1 MFCRVLSLDFLLDQ
15 TRLSKSTG
23 HIVVS
28 QFRSRLAV
36 ASSKET
42 MKTPSDIE
50 CIFPSNSLLLDKF
63 SIFEKTHLVASQ
75 ELIALVH
82 KTALGMTRLLST
94 QHHRLGG
101 VTDGWIVERS
111 RESLF
116 FTYNKCL

>member
-1 MFCRVLSLDFLLDQ
+1 M
-15 TRLSKSTG
+15 SKYAR
-23 HIVVS
+23 HIVFS
-28 QFRSRLAV
+28 QFQSRLAV

-50 CIFPSNSLLLDKF
+50 CIFPANSLLLDKF
-63 SIFEKTHLVASQ
+63 SIFPKNHLVASQ

-101 VTDGWIVERS
+101 VTDGWIVVRP